1 MKIKFNWGYGIAL
14 FYSLFFAALVIFVIF
29 TFYLNWDL
37 VTENYYKDEIE
48 YQKQIDRK
56 KRAEMISQNIFVN
69 LQREKNEIIIAFPEE
84 FKNKELTG
92 TISLYRPSNAE
103 LDKKIPILLNSN
115 GLQKL
120 NIEKLQ
126 KGNWRIKIT
135 WTVNEAE
142 YYHEKQI
149 VI

>member
-126 KGNWRIKIT
+126 KGAKGIKIT